1 MAVLQLLRPPSS
13 LSLLFL
19 RSGVGRYP
27 LWLLLLGRY
36 WLKGTAVRGS
46 LTDVRR
52 ANMSSLRTSGIFR
65 WGAPSD
71 SESLPRPNETNR
83 SVHWHQRTH
92 FSSKLYFF
100 NPDGR
105 NRLYYMLYMHCV
117 SLETTQRCLSK
128 SILHEKNITTFFALV
143 MVWCCTSWYD
153 MTETLIKSSEIKQN
167 GRNNATC

>member
-92 FSSKLYFF
+92 FSSKLYFLTHMEET
-100 NPDGR
+100 D
-105 NRLYYMLYMHCV
+105 YTTCYICTV